1 MQKPHFSN
9 KELKISTVRHF
20 VKLLNVIRNDGLN
33 ISGKF
38 YGWKLSNITL
48 ENHRYKKIQIPKKSG
63 GKRELHIPDKT
74 LSFIQYCISILL
86 SYYYKPN
93 KNCFG
98 YIQGKSIK
106 DNASIHVGK
115 DVIVNIDLKDFFG
128 SIDAYKIQDRL
139 TRYPFRFSKEV
150 AELISQLVTT
160 KTEDHCFNPIG
171 EIVNHTFLPQGS
183 PCSPI
188 ISNIVADSLD
198 FRLSRLSQKYGFTY
212 SRYVDDLTFSFNK
225 NLIPEW
231 FGYDYDYGFKL
242 LIYDIIQEEGFDINR
257 RKTRIS
263 YKNQKHEVTG
273 LTVNKK
279 VNIKRSYIKNLRTIL
294 HNWEKDG
301 YGNANMEYFL
311 KSKNCEK
318 FFPNLE
324 NSVSGMLSFIKMV
337 KGADDSTYL
346 KLMDRFQNL
355 CNRDRE
361 ILKLSAE
368 IDARVRENSKDK
380 GIDTSKFK
388 IGSLYHKEW
397 RIKDCKPFS
406 EDWINACEEAQI
418 EDMGYGAIA
427 VLFSMKRGDKI
438 IYTEL
443 ALGEECR
450 LRDGDFIDIKK
461 AVLLTL
467 SHPKYRDVERVEII

>member
-1 MQKPHFSN
+1 MQKPQFSN
-9 KELKISTVRHF
+9 KELKIYTVRHL
-20 VKLLNVIRNDGLN
+20 VKLLNSIRNDGLN
-33 ISGKF
+33 ILGEF
-38 YGWKLSNITL
+38 YPWKLSDITL
-48 ENHRYKKIQIPKKSG
+48 ESHRYRKIQIPKKSG

-98 YIQGKSIK
+98 YVPGKSIK
-106 DNASIHVGK
+106 DNASKHVGK

-139 TRYPFRFSKEV
+139 TRYPFSFSKEV
-150 AELISQLVTT
+150 AELISQIVTT
-160 KTEDHCFNPIG
+160 KTEEECFNPIG
-171 EIVNHTFLPQGS
+171 EIVNRTFLPQGS

-242 LIYDIIQEEGFDINR
+242 LIYDIIQEEGFEINR

-279 VNIKRSYIKNLRTIL
+279 VNIKRSYIKKLRTIL

-301 YGNANMEYFL
+301 YGKANMEYFL

-318 FFPNLE
+318 FFPNLG

-337 KGADDSTYL
+337 KGAEDSTYIKL
-346 KLMDRFQNL
+346 KDRFQKL
-355 CNRDRE
+355 CIRDRE

-368 IDARVRENSKDK
+368 IDVKVRKNSRDK

-397 RIKDCKPFS
+397 RIKDCKTFS
-406 EDWINACEEAQI
+406 EDWINAFEEA
-418 EDMGYGAIA
+418 EVYDMSYGMME
-427 VLFSMKRGDKI
+427 VRFSMKRGDKI
-438 IYTEL
+438 TYTDL
-443 ALGEECR
+443 ALGEESS
-450 LRDGDFIDIKK
+450 LREGDFIDIKN

-467 SHPKYRDVERVEII
+467 SHPKYGDVKRVETI